1 MGVWACG
8 RVGMRMGV
16 RKRITVKKRKKKEK
30 ERKKENSLVWAC
42 GHVTDGRVFACG
54 RTWMAVNKQT
64 RKGEI
69 KKEWNGLTAG
79 GGHERVMFEH
89 FEQCSNIAKQDQT
102 VQTVFKQHTTARR
115 AVRTPFEHMETNV

>member
-1 MGVWACG
+1 MGVRACG
-8 RVGMRMGV
+8 CAGVRMGV

-42 GHVTDGRVFACG
+42 GHVTDGRACACG

-79 GGHERVMFEH
+79 GGHER
-89 FEQCSNIAKQDQT
+89 T
-102 VQTVFKQHTTARR
+102 V
-115 AVRTPFEHMETNV
+115 